1 MSISQKIL
9 HYLLSNSLTIIK
21 EGIVMM
27 KFYNINVKTIPSLI
41 KFANLEKYT
50 SLYSRKKYLN
60 IKKIYDQS
68 NIINSN
74 KLVII

>member
-1 MSISQKIL
+1 M
-9 HYLLSNSLTIIK
+9 IK

-27 KFYNINVKTIPSLI
+27 KFYNIGVKTIPSLI

-68 NIINSN
+68 NTSDSN
-74 KLVII
+74 KLIIV